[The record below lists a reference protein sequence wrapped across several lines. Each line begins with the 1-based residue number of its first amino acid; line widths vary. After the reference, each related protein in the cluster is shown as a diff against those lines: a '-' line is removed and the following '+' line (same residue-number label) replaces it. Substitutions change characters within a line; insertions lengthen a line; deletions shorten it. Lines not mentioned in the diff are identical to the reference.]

1 MKDHQQ
7 SQRILFCNY
16 AYLIQPDFDL
26 GEADNFAKCDDGYCR
41 GYVELN
47 GNTLDNYRQIHIEN
61 IDIAAKGADE
71 ISGVTVILCAKQ
83 SVKEAPVIIGWYK
96 NATVYRNIQK
106 HNERAYY
113 FKALA
118 ENVHIVP
125 PARRNFVVPRANK
138 DEIGQGQCGIWY
150 AQKPEAQQFIDEVLK
165 YIDEQI

>member
-1 MKDHQQ
+1 MKNQITR
-7 SQRILFCNY
+7 RILFCNY
-16 AYLIQPDFDL
+16 KYGSPIGHNVGD
-26 GEADNFAKCDDGYCR
+26 DNFFVYQDGVCR

-47 GNTLDNYRQIHIEN
+47 GNTPDCYHQIHIEN
-61 IDIAAKGADE
+61 IDSTAKGADE
-71 ISGVTVILCAKQ
+71 ISGVTVVFCAKQ
-83 SVKEAPVIIGWYK
+83 SVKESPVIIGWYN

-118 ENVHIVP
+118 ENVHTVP
-125 PARRNFVVPRANK
+125 IDKRNFVVPRANK

-165 YIDEQI
+165 YINEQI